1 MTDNERTRRRSA
13 DDPPAPG
20 AAVPERITI
29 VGAERA
35 GSAAGSGAGSGAG
48 PSGRA
53 TWADDTPGASGG
65 DWMSAGDETLGH
77 LLRHPGA
84 GRPAGSPPGAGS
96 ASRAEPGGDD
106 DTWAPRRP
114 VAPATRPAGGPDEAP
129 IAIDS
134 YAEPDAAWTTFTPAG
149 PRWRDEARDWA
160 EVDSQDPSLLGDDAT
175 RVGTLDPSRDDPSAA
190 YSFDDLDDVAP
201 ANRARSAGAAARAP
215 QEGSGEGSRHGAGE
229 GDAGRYADLAA
240 FGSEIDA
247 AAGSDAPPARATTR
261 RTASADARRDRP
273 AGAPGRA
280 PAGPGGPAGSGGSRR
295 PRSSAAMTEG
305 ERARPVPAPSRPS
318 SVGARIGTG
327 VVVAAVAAVLMIV
340 FDAAGAAVLAVAVLC
355 AAGLEL
361 CTALRHRGFRPA
373 VLLALPAIAAL
384 VATGYRTT
392 ASTELVPLLTLCVIA
407 VLAWYVLGVERDRP
421 VVNMAVTLLAI
432 GYLGVLGSSATGLL
446 RAPDGLALFVAA
458 VAGVA
463 VNDIAAYFVGR
474 AVGRV
479 PLAPEISPNKT
490 VEGLVAGVIASV
502 ISVIIVLVL
511 LDKGPFDGATD
522 PILIGLVVGIA
533 APIGDLVE
541 SLVKRD
547 LGIKDMGQTLPGHG
561 GVLDRVDAMI
571 VALPAVALLGRIRGW
586 A

>member
-1 MTDNERTRRRSA
+1 
-13 DDPPAPG
+13 
-20 AAVPERITI
+20 
-29 VGAERA
+29 
-35 GSAAGSGAGSGAG
+35 
-48 PSGRA
+48 
-53 TWADDTPGASGG
+53 
-65 DWMSAGDETLGH
+65 MSAGDETLGH

-84 GRPAGSPPGAGS
+84 GRSGS
-96 ASRAEPGGDD
+96 ASSSGSATASGSVTPVSPVEPDGD

-114 VAPATRPAGGPDEAP
+114 AAPATRGAGGPDEAP

-201 ANRARSAGAAARAP
+201 ANRARSPVAPARASK
-215 QEGSGEGSRHGAGE
+215 EGSGGGPGEGPGAG
-229 GDAGRYADLAA
+229 DAARYADLAA

-247 AAGSDAPPARATTR
+247 AAGSDAPPARSTTR
-261 RTASADARRDRP
+261 RAAPADARRDRP

-280 PAGPGGPAGSGGSRR
+280 PAGPGGSGGSGGSGGARR
-295 PRSSAAMTEG
+295 PRSSAAMAEG
-305 ERARPVPAPSRPS
+305 ERARPVPAAASRPS

-340 FDAAGAAVLAVAVLC
+340 FDAAGAAVLAVVVLC

-361 CTALRHRGFRPA
+361 CNALRHRGFRPA

-384 VATGYRTT
+384 VATGYRST

-407 VLAWYVLGVERDRP
+407 VLAWYVMGVERDRP
-421 VVNMAVTLLAI
+421 VVNMAVTLLVI

-490 VEGLVAGVIASV
+490 VEGLVAGTIASV

-522 PILIGLVVGIA
+522 PILIGLVVGIL
-533 APIGDLVE
+533 APVGDLVE
-541 SLVKRD
+541 SLIKRD

-571 VALPAVALLGRIRGW
+571 VVLPAVALLGRIRGW